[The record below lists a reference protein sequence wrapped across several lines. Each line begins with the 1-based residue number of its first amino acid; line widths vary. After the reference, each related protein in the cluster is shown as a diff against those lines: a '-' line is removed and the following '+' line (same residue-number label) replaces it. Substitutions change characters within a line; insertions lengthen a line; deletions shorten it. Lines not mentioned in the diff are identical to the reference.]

1 MMMMIHVLRASPGS
15 VFFFFFLFWSSCRAH
30 SRRPLSRT
38 TRLLLLVG
46 GRSRRRQDPP
56 PGMMTTFFGQPESW
70 WTDLRLN
77 YIVGAVHCPAARARL
92 SVLPPLPHW
101 RISLSLSSSNY
112 NDDMPIW
119 LVAGWQASPAWCG
132 HQPPAPPPPPPGGGV
147 GRALALSKKG
157 LDLVSGEITRQI

>member
-15 VFFFFFLFWSSCRAH
+15 VFFFSFLFWSSCRAH

-77 YIVGAVHCPAARARL
+77 
-92 SVLPPLPHW
+92 
-101 RISLSLSSSNY
+101 
-112 NDDMPIW
+112 
-119 LVAGWQASPAWCG
+119 
-132 HQPPAPPPPPPGGGV
+132 
-147 GRALALSKKG
+147 
-157 LDLVSGEITRQI
+157 